1 MGSIAAGHFSRPS
14 AGAGLDGLAISSGQ
28 TEMDEEIDLLR
39 KTDAPRVVLGIDV
52 AVWEVESEA
61 WSRDLKRKLRVSH
74 CERRYAAPSWKH
86 ERKQLRVVASV
97 PVTILPAGPGWE
109 VGRSRWRIENGTF
122 NVLTRDYSLT
132 HNYHHSVAAI
142 VALLAM
148 RSFACFLTQAYWS
161 HATARSQNAPSRF
174 VQWFQQ
180 VVIED
185 WVRYLDGALLQNLA
199 SGLIQDPGKRAQ
211 LLGQPD
217 QQGSVDPLEIEWK
230 RKDHTALK
238 VRLSGQEIL
247 GEQGQLDAYE
257 VITEDVTKQRQLE
270 DHLRQQA
277 ARDPLTGLANYRHL
291 AEVLDMEN
299 KRSERTGREFA
310 LLLFDLDGLKQ
321 INDRYGHLT
330 GSHALCRVADV
341 LSFCRDID
349 TAARYGG
356 DEFAVVLSEIGAEAA
371 NQVAQRICDS
381 IANDGM
387 EPLLSVSIGVAVY
400 PHDGERMEALLRK
413 ADAAMY
419 AMKTKKRE
427 LFDARPRVACQ
438 T

>member
-1 MGSIAAGHFSRPS
+1 MAYGSMRQMRSYAQKVFAKDARLAQLTDGRSNPTLPLSAVLSTWQWGLLRQTPSTERIGDLLKDRRWRARLGLQPEQGGSPDRAAQILDGLSTEEWQQMMLEDFFLARRAGLLTDDGLYGKRCAVVDLNELFNSETIHCPQCQVREKTVQDEKGEKRIVQEYYHQVVALTWVSGPISLVIGWEVLAPGEGELTAALRLLERLLPRLGKSLDLVLGDGLYCCRPFFKTVC
-14 AGAGLDGLAISSGQ
+14 GAGLDGLAISSGQ

-52 AVWEVESEA
+52 AVWEMESEA
-61 WSRDLKRKLRVSH
+61 WSRDLKRKLRVIH

-185 WVRYLDGALLQNLA
+185 WVRYLDGALLQSDQP
-199 SGLIQDPGKRAQ
+199 SG
-211 LLGQPD
+211 
-217 QQGSVDPLEIEWK
+217 
-230 RKDHTALK
+230 
-238 VRLSGQEIL
+238 
-247 GEQGQLDAYE
+247 
-257 VITEDVTKQRQLE
+257 
-270 DHLRQQA
+270 
-277 ARDPLTGLANYRHL
+277 
-291 AEVLDMEN
+291 
-299 KRSERTGREFA
+299 
-310 LLLFDLDGLKQ
+310 
-321 INDRYGHLT
+321 
-330 GSHALCRVADV
+330 
-341 LSFCRDID
+341 
-349 TAARYGG
+349 
-356 DEFAVVLSEIGAEAA
+356 
-371 NQVAQRICDS
+371 
-381 IANDGM
+381 
-387 EPLLSVSIGVAVY
+387 
-400 PHDGERMEALLRK
+400 
-413 ADAAMY
+413 
-419 AMKTKKRE
+419 
-427 LFDARPRVACQ
+427 
-438 T
+438 